1 MLHETKVL
9 LDRATPLER
18 SGQWQSA
25 IDLCREAF
33 HKSVLDRD
41 PENLVESV
49 LRSGLCYRQMGDTE
63 IAIEYLELART
74 ISGLRGDRSRAS
86 RALNG
91 LATLHHMHGELQEA
105 DAYYREARL
114 VAFEVGDLRTT
125 ANIDQ
130 NLGALAVVRGNS
142 EGALAHYQSAL
153 ACYREIE
160 HERGIAGVLN
170 NMGPLYISLRQLDS
184 AAECLQ
190 EALDVCRK
198 IGDVISEGIVHINRA
213 ELWLLR
219 GELDK
224 ARDSCDEAFE
234 IVSRLGEHAN
244 RVDVLTLYGI
254 IYRETRKPYLAE
266 THLREAIEVAA
277 SLNYPLEEAEAQGEL
292 AKVLREQDRNKE
304 ALQALNRAHELFSA
318 LQARNYQ
325 EEVDQRIQQ
334 LEDDFLSLVR
344 AWGESIEAKD
354 RYTRGHC
361 QRVADYAC
369 LIAERAGIRDRDLV
383 WFRMGAFLHDVGK
396 TEVPG
401 EILNKPGRL
410 TDEEREVIERHTI
423 IGDEMLSS
431 IEFPWDVRT
440 MVRSHHERWDGRG
453 YPDRLAAED
462 IPLTARILRIA
473 DVFDAL
479 TTSRS
484 YRQPLTAEQA
494 FQLMQDDHG
503 SFDPKLFAIFSD
515 IFSGIKEKVGGEES
529 RRNGDEPLQEI
540 SSKAL

>member
-18 SGQWQSA
+18 SGQWGSA
-25 IDLCREAF
+25 IELCREAF
-33 HKSVLDRD
+33 QKSVSETD

-49 LRSGLCYRQMGDTE
+49 LRSGLCYRQMGETE

-74 ISGLRGDRSRAS
+74 VSELRGDRSRAS

-91 LATLHHMHGELQEA
+91 LATLHHMHGELQAAEV
-105 DAYYREARL
+105 YYLEARA
-114 VAFEVGDLRTT
+114 VAQQVGDLRTT
-125 ANIDQ
+125 GNIDQ

-142 EGALAHYQSAL
+142 AGALEHYQSAL
-153 ACYREIE
+153 ESYRDIG
-160 HERGIAGVLN
+160 HERGVAGVLN
-170 NMGPLYISLRQLDS
+170 NMGPLYISLREFDS

-190 EALDVCRK
+190 DALAVCRK
-198 IGDVISEGIVHINRA
+198 IGDIISEGIVHINRA
-213 ELWLLR
+213 ELSLLR

-266 THLREAIEVAA
+266 THLREAVEVAA

-318 LQARNYQ
+318 LQARHYQ
-325 EEVDQRIQQ
+325 EEVDERIHQ

-369 LIAERAGIRDRDLV
+369 MIAARAGIQDRDLV

-410 TDEEREVIERHTI
+410 TDEEREIIEQHTV
-423 IGDEMLSS
+423 IGDDILSS

-453 YPDRLAAED
+453 YPDRLAAEH
-462 IPLTARILRIA
+462 IPLTARILHIA

-479 TTSRS
+479 TTTRS

-503 SFDPKLFAIFSD
+503 SFDPHLFNIFTEL
-515 IFSGIKEKVGGEES
+515 FPEIKEQVGGEES
-529 RRNGDEPLQEI
+529 RRNGDEPH
-540 SSKAL
+540 A